1 MVAITNKLDGDS
13 SKTFLR
19 RCLLAQAEQIDPRN
33 AIFSLLL
40 IGNSRFLLLAL
51 AESEVRAAALWPKD
65 ALELFVAF
73 NLFPETICNTASL
86 LIRGGH

>member
-1 MVAITNKLDGDS
+1 MISFNFALRRLREVQFEGRVVAITNKLDGDS

-19 RCLLAQAEQIDPRN
+19 RCLLAQAEQIDQRK

-51 AESEVRAAALWPKD
+51 AE
-65 ALELFVAF
+65 
-73 NLFPETICNTASL
+73 
-86 LIRGGH
+86 